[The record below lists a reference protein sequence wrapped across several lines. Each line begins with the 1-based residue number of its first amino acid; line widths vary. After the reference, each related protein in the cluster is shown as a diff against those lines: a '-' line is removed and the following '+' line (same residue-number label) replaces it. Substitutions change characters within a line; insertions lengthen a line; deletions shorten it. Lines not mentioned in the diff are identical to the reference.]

1 MEIKGPKTFGST
13 VDRKI
18 NLNRDLTTPFLDP
31 SKEKNPPV
39 GHYETSKKELERVH
53 SKKPS
58 ALAHYLE
65 SSAIKQ
71 PDPPQMNVN
80 FQSYKSSDRIS
91 SSPGPGT
98 YDLNFRE
105 ELRIL
110 DHKLSGRY

>member
-1 MEIKGPKTFGST
+1 MVKDTPGPGEYTLDYHHEVEIKGPKTFGST

-18 NLNRDLTTPFLDP
+18 NLNRDLATPFLDP

-65 SSAIKQ
+65 SSAIK
-71 PDPPQMNVN
+71 
-80 FQSYKSSDRIS
+80 
-91 SSPGPGT
+91 
-98 YDLNFRE
+98 
-105 ELRIL
+105 
-110 DHKLSGRY
+110 